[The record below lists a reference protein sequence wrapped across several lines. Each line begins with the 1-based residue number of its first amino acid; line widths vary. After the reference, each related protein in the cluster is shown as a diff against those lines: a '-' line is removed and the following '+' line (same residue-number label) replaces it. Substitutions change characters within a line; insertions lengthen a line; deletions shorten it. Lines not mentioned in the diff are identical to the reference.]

1 MPRPPRIWFPGAI
14 YHIIQRGNEQR
25 DIFREDADCIWFL
38 KTVEEAKKA
47 LRFKIY
53 LYVLMGNHYHI
64 TLEASQDHISKI
76 MQFINSVYAIRFNTK
91 YHRQGH
97 LFQGR
102 FKGLLVDKDNYL
114 LELSRYIHL
123 NPVKAGFVKR
133 PEDYRWS
140 SYRVYAYRELN
151 ALVDTELILEQFR
164 SVLKNEYKEYRD
176 FVNEGILN
184 FKEEQDW
191 LKVNLKRQRFLGNKD
206 FVEALVK
213 KSA

>member
-25 DIFREDADCIWFL
+25 DIFREDADYSWFL

-76 MQFINSVYAIRFNTK
+76 MHYINSVYAIRFNTK

-133 PEDYRWS
+133 PEDYKWS
-140 SYRVYAYRELN
+140 SYRAYAYRESN
-151 ALVDTELILEQFR
+151 SLVDVELISEQFR
-164 SVLKNEYKEYRD
+164 STLNEEDKEYRD
-176 FVNEGILN
+176 FVSEGLSN
-184 FKEEQDW
+184 FKEDQDW

-206 FVEALVK
+206 FVEALLK